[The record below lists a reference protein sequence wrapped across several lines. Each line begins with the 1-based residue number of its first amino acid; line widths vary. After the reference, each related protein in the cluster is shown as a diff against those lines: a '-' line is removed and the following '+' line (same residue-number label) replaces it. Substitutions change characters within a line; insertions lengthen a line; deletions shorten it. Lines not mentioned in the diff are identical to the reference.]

1 MPTYNFKNTKTG
13 EEWEEFFTMSGK
25 DLFLEQNPDVVQ
37 LPSLFSM
44 SASGTG
50 DRIKTDSGWK
60 ENMSRIAEAHPGTPF
75 ASRYGKDSTKN
86 INTRKVLKKHKVI

>member
-1 MPTYNFKNTKTG
+1 MPTYTIKNKDD
-13 EEWEEFFTMSGK
+13 GK
-25 DLFLEQNPDVVQ
+25 HFDTVCTYDELQTFLEENPAFIKVITAPNIV
-37 LPSLFSM
+37 
-44 SASGTG
+44 SGIYG
-50 DRIKTDSGWK
+50 KTHKLDDGFK